1 LSNTRTNYL
10 YSVIY
15 RLSICI
21 LPLIVTPFISRTLG
35 AQGNGLYAFS
45 STVACYFIMFSK
57 LGLESYGNRSIAFCL
72 NDEERKRKTFWSI
85 YSIQVTTSLISC
97 ALYIV
102 LVELAFPENI
112 LIYRLQFLYVL
123 SALFDV
129 SWFFFGIER
138 FRLTT
143 VRSLLTR
150 LLIIIGTFLFVRTSE
165 DVPAYTLVMSACFLL
180 EQLILFPFVFRHAR
194 PIRVSWAEIRP
205 HLLPNL
211 KLFVPLLALSVYNWM
226 DKLMLG
232 IVSGKD
238 EVAYYAYAESINNLP
253 KGIVLALGT
262 VMLPQMSRLA
272 VEKKLSAFRQTLKG
286 AMTFICFVCCMMCF
300 GIAGV
305 SQVFVPLFL
314 GEGYEPSIALTVYL
328 AFVMIPMSLTDV
340 LQSAYLVPMELD
352 RIYIRS
358 VALGAFVN
366 LALNAL
372 FIPPLAAL
380 GAVLGTIGA
389 ALAVFFYQMSRI
401 RGIYTL
407 KEAWGSLWPFLICGA
422 AEFAA
427 TYSLGRLGMGPLP
440 LLLIQL
446 AAGGGVYLGMTFVL
460 SRTCRKDLRSLFV
473 FFQPGSAQG
482 GTPS

>member
-1 LSNTRTNYL
+1 MSNTRTNYL

-165 DVPAYTLVMSACFLL
+165 DVPA
-180 EQLILFPFVFRHAR
+180 
-194 PIRVSWAEIRP
+194 
-205 HLLPNL
+205 
-211 KLFVPLLALSVYNWM
+211 
-226 DKLMLG
+226 
-232 IVSGKD
+232 
-238 EVAYYAYAESINNLP
+238 
-253 KGIVLALGT
+253 
-262 VMLPQMSRLA
+262 
-272 VEKKLSAFRQTLKG
+272 
-286 AMTFICFVCCMMCF
+286 
-300 GIAGV
+300 
-305 SQVFVPLFL
+305 
-314 GEGYEPSIALTVYL
+314 
-328 AFVMIPMSLTDV
+328 
-340 LQSAYLVPMELD
+340 
-352 RIYIRS
+352 
-358 VALGAFVN
+358 
-366 LALNAL
+366 
-372 FIPPLAAL
+372 
-380 GAVLGTIGA
+380 
-389 ALAVFFYQMSRI
+389 
-401 RGIYTL
+401 
-407 KEAWGSLWPFLICGA
+407 
-422 AEFAA
+422 
-427 TYSLGRLGMGPLP
+427 
-440 LLLIQL
+440 
-446 AAGGGVYLGMTFVL
+446 
-460 SRTCRKDLRSLFV
+460 
-473 FFQPGSAQG
+473 
-482 GTPS
+482 